1 MIQLFQLVGEPVIV
15 PVTVG
20 FSNLSPVQQELAEDQ
35 SWEASDFCHPDC
47 EPFFEFLGLIYS
59 VEKDLGVVNCFSILG
74 DTEYEYQ
81 FREGSRLFGIRFIG
95 YTSASIQE
103 IKRI

>member
-1 MIQLFQLVGEPVIV
+1 MSQLFQLIGEPITV

-20 FSNLSPVQQELAEDQ
+20 FSNLSPVQQKLAEDQ
-35 SWEASDFCHPDC
+35 SWGASDFCHPEC
-47 EPFFEFLGLIYS
+47 EPFFELLGLIYS

-81 FREGSRLFGIRFIG
+81 FREGSRLFGCRFIG
-95 YTSASIQE
+95 YESATLQE

>member
-1 MIQLFQLVGEPVIV
+1 MSQLFQLIGEPITV

-20 FSNLSPVQQELAEDQ
+20 YNNLTSLQREELN
-35 SWEASDFCHPDC
+35 WEASDFCHPEC